1 MDNKK
6 DWDELEKWN
15 TQRIIN
21 EKEKS
26 KFYFEEF
33 NKNKKI
39 DTFVK
44 GLKIGG
50 SGFKLITFVIILIV
64 IFISAIFINMYLSNL
79 RGKVTIDVVPTIQN
93 MYNTKIKVISKT

>member
-26 KFYFEEF
+26 KFYNEEF
-33 NKNKKI
+33 RKNKKVENI
-39 DTFVK
+39 TK
-44 GLKIGG
+44 ALKITGIIIRV
-50 SGFKLITFVIILIV
+50 LAHIILLIA
-64 IFISAIFINMYLSNL
+64 IIIGISILAARIA
-79 RGKVTIDVVPTIQN
+79 
-93 MYNTKIKVISKT
+93 SKL